1 MSDTTVG
8 TGENTPDAQVEANNE
23 GFGSRGYRTYV
34 LNALL
39 FIYIL
44 NFIDRALLS
53 VVARPLK
60 AELGISDTAFGLLT
74 GFGFAFLYTIVGIP
88 LARVAERRN
97 RVAIIAICVALW
109 SLMTALCGLATEIT
123 MLGVTIGG
131 FWVLLACRVGVGI
144 GEAGCT
150 PPANSL
156 IADYY
161 PPKKRSSAMGYYAMG
176 VTLGTLGAN
185 LIAGPVA
192 DNFGWR
198 YAFFI
203 LGIPGIFIGLLLY
216 FTVKEPP
223 RGYSEPGGAK
233 KEVVRAS
240 FNEAFKELFS
250 KPSYWWM
257 VAGATM
263 AAFCGYAIS
272 AFQSLYIQRAF
283 GLTAGEASVWFNVPA
298 YAGGAV
304 GTFLLGYIASK
315 MKSSSAVAWL
325 SAAGLILCVPF
336 FGLAFTSGLGIICV
350 AGLALGNGIKYGYLA
365 AQYSIAAGVV
375 SMRVRATSTAIMLFV
390 VNLLGYGLGPP
401 AAGIVS
407 DLAFAPALEEAGY
420 TEVLDR
426 SMCDAAERAVI
437 FAERN
442 ARIEAGQ
449 SRSFWTVLTENTSNR
464 ESPISLDARNAV
476 LSDLT
481 RPVTEEQFVF
491 CQEHNQSSTRM
502 SMLFLTVLYAL
513 AGIFFFFSARGL
525 KRDMPDNG

>member
-1 MSDTTVG
+1 MTDTTASA
-8 TGENTPDAQVEANNE
+8 EASAPSAPAEAQNE
-23 GFGSRGYRTYV
+23 GYGSRGYRTYV

-44 NFIDRALLS
+44 NFVDRALLS

-74 GFGFAFLYTIVGIP
+74 GFGFALLYTIVGIP
-88 LARVAERRN
+88 LARIAERRN
-97 RVAIIAICVALW
+97 RVMIIAICVALW
-109 SLMTALCGLATEIT
+109 SLMTALCGLATEVT
-123 MLGVTIGG
+123 MLGITIGG

-185 LIAGPVA
+185 LVAGPIA

-203 LGIPGIFIGLLLY
+203 LGIPGIVVGLLLY

-233 KEVVRAS
+233 KNVARAS
-240 FNEAFKELFS
+240 FSEAFKELFA

-283 GLTAGEASVWFNVPA
+283 DLTAGQASVWFNVPA

-304 GTFLLGYIASK
+304 GTFMLGYIASK
-315 MKSSSAVAWL
+315 MKSASAVAWL
-325 SAAGLILCVPF
+325 SAGGLILCVPF
-336 FGLAFTSGLGIICV
+336 FGFAFTTSGMVFCV
-350 AGLALGNGIKYGYLA
+350 IGLALGNAIKYGYLA

-375 SMRVRATSTAIMLFV
+375 STQVRATSTAIMLFV

-407 DLAFAPALEEAGY
+407 DLVFAPALDEAGY
-420 TEVLDR
+420 AETLDR
-426 SMCDAAERAVI
+426 SMCDAAERSVI
-437 FAERN
+437 FANRAAE
-442 ARIEAGQ
+442 
-449 SRSFWTVLTENTSNR
+449 TPLTEA
-464 ESPISLDARNAV
+464 EVDGVLAGLASPIDRA
-476 LSDLT
+476 
-481 RPVTEEQFVF
+481 QFEF
-491 CQEHNQSSTRM
+491 CKEHNQSSTRM

-513 AGIFFFFSARGL
+513 AGIFFALSARSL
-525 KRDMPDNG
+525 KRDMPD

>member
-1 MSDTTVG
+1 MTDTTASA
-8 TGENTPDAQVEANNE
+8 DASAPSAPEEAQNE
-23 GFGSRGYRTYV
+23 GYGSRGYRTYV

-44 NFIDRALLS
+44 NFVDRALLS

-74 GFGFAFLYTIVGIP
+74 GFGFAFLYTIIGIP
-88 LARVAERRN
+88 LARIAERRN
-97 RVAIIAICVALW
+97 RVMIISICVALW
-109 SLMTALCGLATEIT
+109 SLMTALCGLATEVT
-123 MLGVTIGG
+123 MLGITIGG

-185 LIAGPVA
+185 LVAGPIA

-203 LGIPGIFIGLLLY
+203 LGIPGILVGLLLY

-223 RGYSEPGGAK
+223 RGYSEPSGAK
-233 KEVVRAS
+233 KVVRAS
-240 FNEAFKELFS
+240 FSDAFKELFG

-283 GLTAGEASVWFNVPA
+283 DLTAGQASVWFNVPA

-315 MKSSSAVAWL
+315 MKSAAAVAWL
-325 SAAGLILCVPF
+325 SAGGLILCVPF
-336 FGLAFTSGLGIICV
+336 FGFAFTTSGMVMCV
-350 AGLALGNGIKYGYLA
+350 IGLALGNAIKYGYLA

-375 SMRVRATSTAIMLFV
+375 STQVRATSTAIMLFV

-407 DLAFAPALEEAGY
+407 DMVFAPALNEAGY
-420 TEVLDR
+420 SETLDR
-426 SMCDAAERAVI
+426 SMCDAAERSVI
-437 FAERN
+437 FANRAAE
-442 ARIEAGQ
+442 
-449 SRSFWTVLTENTSNR
+449 TPLTEADIDGVLAGLA
-464 ESPISLDARNAV
+464 SPIDRAQY
-476 LSDLT
+476 
-481 RPVTEEQFVF
+481 EF
-491 CQEHNQSSTRM
+491 CKEHNQSSTRM

-513 AGIFFFFSARGL
+513 AGIFFALSARGL
-525 KRDMPDNG
+525 KRDMEA

>member
-1 MSDTTVG
+1 MTNITDSGDPAT
-8 TGENTPDAQVEANNE
+8 EKPEQAQNE
-23 GFGSRGYRTYV
+23 GFGSFGYRTYV

-39 FIYIL
+39 IIYIL

-88 LARVAERRN
+88 LARIAERRN
-97 RVAIIAICVALW
+97 RVLIIAICVALW
-109 SLMTALCGLATEIT
+109 SVMTALCGLATEIT
-123 MLGVTIGG
+123 LLGVTIGG

-185 LIAGPVA
+185 LIAGPIA
-192 DNFGWR
+192 DHFGWR

-203 LGIPGIFIGLLLY
+203 LGIPGVVIGLILY
-216 FTVKEPP
+216 VTVKEPP
-223 RGYSEPGGAK
+223 RGYTEPGGAK
-233 KEVVRAS
+233 PSVARAT
-240 FNEAFKELFS
+240 FGEAFKELFS

-257 VAGATM
+257 VGGATM

-272 AFQSLYIQRAF
+272 AFQSLYLQRAF

-298 YAGGAV
+298 YAGGAI

-325 SAAGLILCVPF
+325 SAGGLILCVPF
-336 FGLAFTSGLGIICV
+336 FGLAFTSAIGAVCV
-350 AGLALGNGIKYGYLA
+350 IGLAVGNGIKYGYLA

-375 SMRVRATSTAIMLFV
+375 SNRVRATSTAIMLFV

-407 DLAFAPALEEAGY
+407 DLAFSPALEEAGY
-420 TEVLDR
+420 SEILDR

-437 FAERN
+437 FAERE
-442 ARIEAGQ
+442 ARITSGEA
-449 SRSFWTVLTENTSNR
+449 RSFWTVLSEDTSNR
-464 ESPISLDARNAV
+464 VSPISVEARNAV
-476 LSDLT
+476 LADLE

-491 CQEHNQSSTRM
+491 CEEHNQSSTRI
-502 SMLFLTVLYAL
+502 SMLFLTVLYAV
-513 AGIFFFFSARGL
+513 AGVFFLFSAMRL
-525 KRDMPDNG
+525 KRDMPE

>member
-1 MSDTTVG
+1 MTDISADKG
-8 TGENTPDAQVEANNE
+8 GAASNAPIEDNSE

-44 NFIDRALLS
+44 NFVDRALLS

-109 SLMTALCGLATEIT
+109 SVMTALCGLATEVT
-123 MLGVTIGG
+123 MMGITIGG

-185 LIAGPVA
+185 LIAGPIA

-203 LGIPGIFIGLLLY
+203 LGIPGIFIGLILW

-233 KEVVRAS
+233 KNVVRATFS
-240 FNEAFKELFS
+240 EAFKELFS

-283 GLTAGEASVWFNVPA
+283 DLTAGQASVWFNVPA
-298 YAGGAV
+298 YARGAV

-315 MKSSSAVAWL
+315 MKSASAVAWL
-325 SAAGLILCVPF
+325 SAGGLILCVPF
-336 FGLAFTSGLGIICV
+336 FGFAFTTTSMVACV
-350 AGLALGNGIKYGYLA
+350 VGLALGNGIKYGYLA

-375 SMRVRATSTAIMLFV
+375 STQVRATSTAIMLFV

-407 DLAFAPALEEAGY
+407 DLVFAPAVKEAGY
-420 TEVLDR
+420 TDVLDR
-426 SMCDAAERAVI
+426 SMCDAAERSVI
-437 FAERN
+437 FANRASETELTQAQINEVLAGMSRPLD
-442 ARIEAGQ
+442 EA
-449 SRSFWTVLTENTSNR
+449 
-464 ESPISLDARNAV
+464 
-476 LSDLT
+476 
-481 RPVTEEQFVF
+481 QFAF
-491 CQEHNQSSTRM
+491 CKEHNQSSTRI

-513 AGIFFFFSARGL
+513 AGIFFAMSARGL
-525 KRDMPDNG
+525 KRDMPDHG

>member
-1 MSDTTVG
+1 MTDTTASA
-8 TGENTPDAQVEANNE
+8 DASAPSAPEEAQNE
-23 GFGSRGYRTYV
+23 GYGSRGYRTYV

-44 NFIDRALLS
+44 NFVDRALLS

-88 LARVAERRN
+88 LARIAERRN
-97 RVAIIAICVALW
+97 RVMIIAICVALW
-109 SLMTALCGLATEIT
+109 SLMTALCGLATEVT
-123 MLGVTIGG
+123 MLGITIGG

-185 LIAGPVA
+185 LVAGPIA

-203 LGIPGIFIGLLLY
+203 LGIPGIVVGLLLY

-233 KEVVRAS
+233 KNVARAT
-240 FNEAFKELFS
+240 FQEAFKELFA

-283 GLTAGEASVWFNVPA
+283 DLTAGQASVWFNVPA

-315 MKSSSAVAWL
+315 MKSASAVAWL
-325 SAAGLILCVPF
+325 SAGGLILCVPF
-336 FGLAFTSGLGIICV
+336 FGFAFTTSGMVMCV
-350 AGLALGNGIKYGYLA
+350 IGLALGNAIKYGYLA

-375 SMRVRATSTAIMLFV
+375 STQVRATSTAIMLFV

-401 AAGIVS
+401 
-407 DLAFAPALEEAGY
+407 
-420 TEVLDR
+420 R
-426 SMCDAAERAVI
+426 
-437 FAERN
+437 
-442 ARIEAGQ
+442 
-449 SRSFWTVLTENTSNR
+449 
-464 ESPISLDARNAV
+464 
-476 LSDLT
+476 
-481 RPVTEEQFVF
+481 
-491 CQEHNQSSTRM
+491 
-502 SMLFLTVLYAL
+502 
-513 AGIFFFFSARGL
+513 
-525 KRDMPDNG
+525 

>member
-1 MSDTTVG
+1 MTDTTASA
-8 TGENTPDAQVEANNE
+8 DASAPSAPEEAQNE
-23 GFGSRGYRTYV
+23 GYGSRGYRTYV

-44 NFIDRALLS
+44 NFVDRALLS

-88 LARVAERRN
+88 LARIAERRN
-97 RVAIIAICVALW
+97 RVMIIAICVALW
-109 SLMTALCGLATEIT
+109 SLMTALCGLATEVT
-123 MLGVTIGG
+123 MLGITIGG

-185 LIAGPVA
+185 LVAGPIA

-203 LGIPGIFIGLLLY
+203 LGIPGIVVGLLLY

-233 KEVVRAS
+233 KNVARAT
-240 FNEAFKELFS
+240 FQEAFKELFA

-283 GLTAGEASVWFNVPA
+283 DLTAGQASVWFNVPA

-315 MKSSSAVAWL
+315 MKSASAVAWL
-325 SAAGLILCVPF
+325 SAGGLILCVPF
-336 FGLAFTSGLGIICV
+336 FGFAFTTSGMVMCV
-350 AGLALGNGIKYGYLA
+350 IGLALGNAIKYGYLA

-375 SMRVRATSTAIMLFV
+375 STQVRATSTAIMLFV

-407 DLAFAPALEEAGY
+407 DLVFAPALNEAGY
-420 TEVLDR
+420 SETLDR
-426 SMCDAAERAVI
+426 SMCDAAERSVI
-437 FAERN
+437 FANRAAE
-442 ARIEAGQ
+442 
-449 SRSFWTVLTENTSNR
+449 TPLTEADIDGVLAGLA
-464 ESPISLDARNAV
+464 SPIDRA
-476 LSDLT
+476 
-481 RPVTEEQFVF
+481 QFEF
-491 CQEHNQSSTRM
+491 CKEHNQSSTRM

-513 AGIFFFFSARGL
+513 AGIFFAFSARGL
-525 KRDMPDNG
+525 KRDMEA

>member
-1 MSDTTVG
+1 MTDTTAGKG
-8 TGENTPDAQVEANNE
+8 TDEAVAPAEGSNE

-39 FIYIL
+39 IIYIL

-88 LARVAERRN
+88 LARIAERKN

-109 SLMTALCGLATEIT
+109 SVMTALCGLATEVT
-123 MLGVTIGG
+123 LLGVTIGG
-131 FWVLLACRVGVGI
+131 FWVLLACRIGVGI

-185 LIAGPVA
+185 LVAGPIA
-192 DNFGWR
+192 DSFGWR

-203 LGIPGIFIGLLLY
+203 LGIPGVLIGLVLWL
-216 FTVKEPP
+216 TVKEPP
-223 RGYSEPGGAK
+223 RGYSEPGGPK
-233 KEVVRAS
+233 KVVRAGFS
-240 FNEAFKELFS
+240 EAFKELFS

-257 VAGATM
+257 VGGATM

-283 GLTAGEASVWFNVPA
+283 DLTAGQASVWFNVPA

-304 GTFLLGYIASK
+304 GTFALGYIASK
-315 MKSSSAVAWL
+315 MKSASAVAWL
-325 SAAGLILCVPF
+325 SAGGLILCVPF
-336 FGLAFTSGLGIICV
+336 FGFAFTTTGMVACV
-350 AGLALGNGIKYGYLA
+350 IGLALGNAIKYGYLA
-365 AQYSIAAGVV
+365 AQYTIAAGVV

-407 DLAFAPALEEAGY
+407 DMVFSPALEEAGY
-420 TEVLDR
+420 SETLDR

-437 FAERN
+437 FANRASETELT
-442 ARIEAGQ
+442 ATQVSDVLAGLAQ
-449 SRSFWTVLTENTSNR
+449 
-464 ESPISLDARNAV
+464 PIDDA
-476 LSDLT
+476 
-481 RPVTEEQFVF
+481 QFAF
-491 CQEHNQSSTRM
+491 CREHNQSSTRM

-513 AGIFFFFSARGL
+513 AGIFFIFSARGL
-525 KRDMPDNG
+525 KRDMQD

>member
-1 MSDTTVG
+1 MTNITDSGGPATDKP
-8 TGENTPDAQVEANNE
+8 EQAQND
-23 GFGSRGYRTYV
+23 GFGSFGYRTYV

-39 FIYIL
+39 VIYIL

-88 LARVAERRN
+88 LARLAERRN
-97 RVAIIAICVALW
+97 RVLIIAICVALW
-109 SLMTALCGLATEIT
+109 SVMTALCGLATEIT
-123 MLGVTIGG
+123 LLGVTIGG
-131 FWVLLACRVGVGI
+131 FWVLLVCRIGVGI

-185 LIAGPVA
+185 LIAGPIA
-192 DNFGWR
+192 DEFGWR

-203 LGIPGIFIGLLLY
+203 LGIPGVVIGLILY

-223 RGYSEPGGAK
+223 RGYSEPGGPKAN
-233 KEVVRAS
+233 VQRAT
-240 FNEAFKELFS
+240 FGEAFKELFS

-283 GLTAGEASVWFNVPA
+283 DLTAGQASVWFNVPA

-304 GTFLLGYIASK
+304 GTFMLGYIASK
-315 MKSSSAVAWL
+315 MKSASAVAWL
-325 SAAGLILCVPF
+325 SAGGLILCVPF
-336 FGLAFTSGLGIICV
+336 FGFAFTTTSMVACV
-350 AGLALGNGIKYGYLA
+350 IGLALGNGIKYGYLA

-375 SMRVRATSTAIMLFV
+375 STQVRATSTAIMLFV

-401 AAGIVS
+401 FAGVVS
-407 DLAFAPALEEAGY
+407 DLFFSPALEEAGY

-426 SMCDAAERAVI
+426 SMCDAAERVVI
-437 FAERN
+437 FA
-442 ARIEAGQ
+442 
-449 SRSFWTVLTENTSNR
+449 NR
-464 ESPISLDARNAV
+464 EAETPLSAAEISDV
-476 LSDLT
+476 LSNMETPMTDD
-481 RPVTEEQFVF
+481 QFAF
-491 CQEHNQSSTRM
+491 CKEHNQSSTRM
-502 SMLFLTVLYAL
+502 SMLALTILYAL
-513 AGIFFFFSARGL
+513 SGIFFIFSARGL
-525 KRDMPDNG
+525 KRDMPSSD